1 MERERIINEVLDKL
15 KQLDDRLL
23 ALVYHFVINL

>member
-1 MERERIINEVLDKL
+1 MERERIINEVINKL

-23 ALVYHFVINL
+23 DLVYHFVINL